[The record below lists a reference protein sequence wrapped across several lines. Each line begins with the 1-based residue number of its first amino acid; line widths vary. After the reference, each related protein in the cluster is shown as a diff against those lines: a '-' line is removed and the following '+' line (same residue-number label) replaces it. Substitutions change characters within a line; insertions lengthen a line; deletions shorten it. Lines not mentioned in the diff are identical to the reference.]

1 MRLTSTVRTYEYDL
15 LGRFICTSAA
25 THRMSWVPP
34 SALPALPLLAFLL
47 DYASAAFSLVVVFVF
62 HVVFHCPSV
71 RQSERKI
78 VYEAIK

>member
-62 HVVFHCPSV
+62 HVVFHC
-71 RQSERKI
+71 RQSGRAKERLFMRR
-78 VYEAIK
+78 